1 MSWEYDFVA
10 LAADLFDLFVRGILP
25 TVALIIFLVYFKRIV
40 QVWTETRTVKRKV
53 RAKKQQQSK
62 TSR

>member
-1 MSWEYDFVA
+1 MSWEYDFIE
-10 LAADLFDLFVRGILP
+10 LAAYLFDVFVLVLLP
-25 TVALIIFLVYFKRIV
+25 TVALIVFLVYFKRIV